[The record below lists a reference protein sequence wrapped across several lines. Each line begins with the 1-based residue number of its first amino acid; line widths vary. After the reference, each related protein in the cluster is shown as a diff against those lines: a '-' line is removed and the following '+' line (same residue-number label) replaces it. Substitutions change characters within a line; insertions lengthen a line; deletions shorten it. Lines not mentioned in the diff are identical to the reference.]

1 MSVGTI
7 TPPASELAA
16 QDRDTLLG
24 RFVQATAETFML
36 YGVYIG
42 DQLGFYQAIAEGEP
56 LTSEELAVRT
66 GTNERYVREWLEH
79 QTVTGILRVEDAS
92 AAPKERVF
100 SLPEGH
106 KEVLVNRESLNY
118 LAPICQ
124 LAVGVTHPIEKLLG
138 AFRRGNGIPYEEY
151 GKDMLEGQARMNRAA
166 FLCELGQEWL
176 PSIPDIHSRL
186 HSDPPARIADI
197 GCGAGW
203 SSIGMAKSYPKVR
216 VDGFDVDKK
225 SIEMASRNAWEA
237 GVPNRVSFHMRDA
250 GATGADT
257 QYDLVTAFECVHD
270 MSDPV
275 SVLRS
280 MKQLVS
286 DGGAVVVMDE
296 RVGETFTPAGNEVEP
311 LMYGFSVL
319 HCLPVGMSEQP
330 SAGTGTVMRPDKLRD
345 YARSAGFQDVEI
357 LPIENFFFRFYRLR

>member
-42 DQLGFYQAIAEGEP
+42 DQVGFYQAIAEGEP

-79 QTVTGILRVEDAS
+79 QTVTGILRVENAS

-151 GKDMLEGQARMNRAA
+151 GKGHAGRAGPYESGRVSLRA
-166 FLCELGQEWL
+166 GAGVAA
-176 PSIPDIHSRL
+176 L
-186 HSDPPARIADI
+186 HPGYPFPPA
-197 GCGAGW
+197 
-203 SSIGMAKSYPKVR
+203 
-216 VDGFDVDKK
+216 
-225 SIEMASRNAWEA
+225 
-237 GVPNRVSFHMRDA
+237 
-250 GATGADT
+250 
-257 QYDLVTAFECVHD
+257 
-270 MSDPV
+270 
-275 SVLRS
+275 
-280 MKQLVS
+280 
-286 DGGAVVVMDE
+286 
-296 RVGETFTPAGNEVEP
+296 
-311 LMYGFSVL
+311 
-319 HCLPVGMSEQP
+319 
-330 SAGTGTVMRPDKLRD
+330 
-345 YARSAGFQDVEI
+345 
-357 LPIENFFFRFYRLR
+357 